1 VAAWADSPS
10 QQRVKPKFS
19 GPNPCEAR
27 RCLKWFAIVF
37 SIAVLPSIA
46 ALEPVSIRSRSGQFM
61 VRGLPL
67 GSPISGF
74 STSAVP
80 YLRLDPTLTAVS
92 LERIR
97 QTLVEDMLGLKAQ
110 WRGLI
115 TVATRPV
122 REDKPPA
129 RITAVRY
136 TDGWGYRVDMP
147 ERIDKEQFI
156 NMAAHV
162 ILIEIANRAATT
174 REAEMPPW
182 LAEGLSA
189 ELQAGTLS
197 TLALEPAPPMD
208 RTGRKPDPLRSV
220 REVLRRRPALKF
232 DELNMPTAE
241 LVSGGNAELYRAC
254 AHLFVHELLRLR
266 GGREALRDMLVRLPE
281 NLNWQTTF
289 LRSFASH
296 FPRLIDADKWYAL
309 NVVHVSGRDP
319 MSVWPL
325 ETSWK
330 QLEDILATKVQVRL
344 AANEL
349 PIDTTVTLQ
358 RIVTEWEFTRQ
369 RPVLLQKVQR
379 LQALSPRA
387 SPEVA
392 ELVDGYARVV
402 QSYANGRPPRFKPSP
417 LATDEARRLPP
428 AVRNLLQQL
437 DELDARREQ
446 LRQRTVKTAPAE

>member
-1 VAAWADSPS
+1 MPNLRAAPRWPA
-10 QQRVKPKFS
+10 
-19 GPNPCEAR
+19 
-27 RCLKWFAIVF
+27 LFALAT
-37 SIAVLPSIA
+37 SLAGLPAIA
-46 ALEPVSIRSRSGQFM
+46 ALEPISVHSQSGQFI

-67 GSPISGF
+67 GAPVSGY
-74 STSAVP
+74 STSAVQ
-80 YLRLDPTLTAVS
+80 YLRLDATLTAVS

-97 QTLVEDMLGLKAQ
+97 QTLAEDTLGLKSQ

-115 TVATRPV
+115 TVATHPV
-122 REDKPPA
+122 QEDNPSA
-129 RITAVRY
+129 RITSVRY
-136 TDGWGYRVDMP
+136 TDGWGYRVDLP

-156 NMAAHV
+156 NVAVRV
-162 ILIEIANRAATT
+162 ILMEIANRAATA

-197 TLALEPAPPMD
+197 NLALEPAPAMD
-208 RTGRKPDPLRSV
+208 RSGRKPDPLRSV

-241 LVSGGNAELYRAC
+241 QVSGGNAELYRAC

-266 GGREALRDMLVRLPE
+266 GGRDALRDMLLRLPE

-309 NVVHVSGRDP
+309 NVAHVSGRDP

-325 ETSWK
+325 ETTWK
-330 QLEDILATKVQVRL
+330 QLEEILVTKVQVRL

-358 RIVTEWEFTRQ
+358 RIVIEWEFARQ
-369 RPVLLQKVQR
+369 QPVLLQKVER
-379 LQALSPRA
+379 LQALRPRA
-387 SPEVA
+387 SPELA
-392 ELVDGYARVV
+392 ELVDGYARVL
-402 QSYANGRPPRFKPSP
+402 QPYANGKPPRFQPSP
-417 LATDEARRLPP
+417 LAASETRRLPA

-437 DELDARREQ
+437 DELDARRKL
-446 LRQRTVKTAPAE
+446 LRERTASSPKGG